1 MRLPV
6 QVALVAVFAAGSA
19 LADDWNKT
27 FVVTGQPQ
35 LRIETDDASVIVRT
49 WDQPKIAV
57 RVTTAGWKIGPGE
70 VEVGQSQA
78 GNRVEIT
85 VRTARRSFPFMSV
98 GRHSIEV
105 DIEAPR
111 QMESDIRTGDGNIE
125 ATGLQGE
132 TRLRTGDGNI
142 EVTNSQGATRLRTG
156 DGNIVAESLGGS
168 LEATTG
174 DGNMRVR
181 GRLDSLTLRSGDG
194 GIDAEVLPGSK
205 IASSWRVESGDGSVT
220 IRLPR
225 DFAADLD
232 VHTGDGNITVDFPL
246 TTVAGGRSEHDLRA
260 RLNGGGST
268 FFIRTGDGSIRL
280 ARL

>member
-27 FVVTGQPQ
+27 FVVTGQPV

-57 RVTTAGWKIGPGE
+57 RVTTTGWKIGPGE

-85 VRTARRSFPFMSV
+85 VRSARRSFPFMSV

-105 DIEAPR
+105 DVEAPR

-132 TRLRTGDGNI
+132 TRLRT
-142 EVTNSQGATRLRTG
+142 ATATSWPSRSTG
-156 DGNIVAESLGGS
+156 RSKPRR
-168 LEATTG
+168 ATATC
-174 DGNMRVR
+174 VC
-181 GRLDSLTLRSGDG
+181 
-194 GIDAEVLPGSK
+194 
-205 IASSWRVESGDGSVT
+205 
-220 IRLPR
+220 
-225 DFAADLD
+225 AADW
-232 VHTGDGNITVDFPL
+232 
-246 TTVAGGRSEHDLRA
+246 
-260 RLNGGGST
+260 
-268 FFIRTGDGSIRL
+268 IR
-280 ARL
+280 

>member
-1 MRLPV
+1 MFMRLPV
-6 QVALVAVFAAGSA
+6 QIALVAALAAGSA

-35 LRIETDDASVIVRT
+35 LRVETDDASVIVRT

-142 EVTNSQGATRLRTG
+142 
-156 DGNIVAESLGGS
+156 VAESLNGS

-181 GRLDSLTLRSGDG
+181 SRLDSLTLRSGDG
-194 GIDAEVLPGSK
+194 NIDAEVLAGSK
-205 IASSWRVESGDGSVT
+205 IASSWRVKSGDGNVT

-232 VHTGDGNITVDFPL
+232 LHTGDGSITVDLPL
-246 TTVAGGRSEHDLRA
+246 TTTAGGRSEHDLRA
-260 RLNGGGST
+260 RLNAGGAT
-268 FFIRTGDGSIRL
+268 LRIRTGDGSIRL
-280 ARL
+280 GR

>member
-6 QVALVAVFAAGSA
+6 QAVLVAALAAGSA
-19 LADDWNKT
+19 FADDWTKT
-27 FVVTGQPQ
+27 FVVSGQPE
-35 LRIETDDASVIVRT
+35 LRIETDDGNVTVRT

-57 RVTTAGWKIGPGE
+57 RVTTTGWKIGPGE

-78 GNRVEIT
+78 GGRVEIT
-85 VRTARRSFPFMSV
+85 VRTSRRRFPFLGV
-98 GRHSIEV
+98 GIHSIQV
-105 DIEAPR
+105 DVSAPR
-111 QMESDIRTGDGNIE
+111 QIESDI
-125 ATGLQGE
+125 
-132 TRLRTGDGNI
+132 RTGDGNI
-142 EVTNSQGATRLRTG
+142 EVTNSQGETRLRTG

-205 IASSWRVESGDGSVT
+205 LASSWRVESGDGSVT
-220 IRLPR
+220 IRLPSN
-225 DFAADLD
+225 FAADLD

-260 RLNGGGST
+260 RLNGGGAT
-268 FFIRTGDGSIRL
+268 LHIRTGDGSIRL
-280 ARL
+280 TRL

>member
-6 QVALVAVFAAGSA
+6 QVAIVAALAAGSA
-19 LADDWNKT
+19 FADDWTKT
-27 FVVTGQPQ
+27 FAVSGQPE
-35 LRIETDDASVIVRT
+35 LRIETDDGNVTVRT
-49 WDQPKIAV
+49 WDQPRIAV

-85 VRTARRSFPFMSV
+85 VHTSHRRFSFFSV
-98 GRHSIEV
+98 GVHSIEV
-105 DIEAPR
+105 DVEAPR
-111 QMESDIRTGDGNIE
+111 QIESDIRTGDGNIDV
-125 ATGLQGE
+125 TGLQGE

-142 EVTNSQGATRLRTG
+142 E
-156 DGNIVAESLGGS
+156 AESLGGS

-174 DGNMRVR
+174 DGHMRVR

-194 GIDAEVLPGSK
+194 SIDAEVLPGSK

-220 IRLPR
+220 VRLPR

-232 VHTGDGNITVDFPL
+232 LHTGDGSISVDFPL
-246 TTVAGGRSEHDLRA
+246 TTTAGGRSDHDLRA
-260 RLNGGGST
+260 RLNAGGGP
-268 FFIRTGDGSIRL
+268 FHIRTGDGSIRL
-280 ARL
+280 R

>member
-1 MRLPV
+1 MHMRLPI
-6 QVALVAVFAAGSA
+6 QVVLFAALAAGSA
-19 LADDWNKT
+19 LADDWTKT
-27 FVVTGQPQ
+27 FTVSDQPV
-35 LRIETDDASVIVRT
+35 LRIETGDASVTLRT
-49 WDQPKIAV
+49 WDQPRIAV

-85 VRTARRSFPFMSV
+85 VRSARQRFPLFGV

-105 DIEAPR
+105 DVQAPR
-111 QMESDIRTGDGNIE
+111 QIQSDIRTGDGSIE

-142 EVTNSQGATRLRTG
+142 G
-156 DGNIVAESLGGS
+156 AESLNGS

-174 DGNMRVR
+174 DGNMHVR
-181 GRLDSLTLRSGDG
+181 GRLDSLSLRSGDG
-194 GIDAEVLPGSK
+194 NMDVEVLPGSK
-205 IASSWRVESGDGSVT
+205 IASSWRVESGDGGVT

-232 VHTGDGNITVDFPL
+232 LHTGDGSISVDLPL
-246 TTVAGGRSEHDLRA
+246 TTTAGGRSEHDLRA
-260 RLNGGGST
+260 RLNAGGAT
-268 FFIRTGDGSIRL
+268 FFIRTGDGSIRVG
-280 ARL
+280 RL